1 MKKFLV
7 LLLTGTLLL
16 LHSCTT
22 GKENVSANRLC
33 VDTKGEP
40 RNLRLSELY
49 SDLKYIK
56 LETSQE
62 SLISQIYKIIPFE
75 DRLFIVDRELGKILV
90 FGLDGKFIST
100 IGNKGAGPEEY
111 VGISDV
117 AIDPS
122 GKRIFVLDDSQ
133 RQVQVYGADGSYH
146 ERIPIDFVAHEL
158 EFLYKD
164 MLVFYCDYS
173 ANEKYSQD
181 GKRPNVLLM
190 DLSKD
195 EILPEVYVSD
205 EIAVG
210 EVSSPFSS
218 LSGMNGNKAVLFDVL
233 TNQLSF
239 FGSKGAES
247 ILTIDFGEQDKVD
260 KYIEMLRKE
269 RLSAMDIVPG
279 ESKSQ
284 PYTILL
290 SCLLNKNYCLL
301 NAMNYSTGEVYQ
313 IAYSPETGKCLLG
326 KGKRAIPVINDIDK
340 YPPFIPYSSTDD
352 CMYGIIEPYMV
363 LDGDNVSEG
372 KTDLLEGLKEDDNPI
387 VVVAK
392 TKPI

>member
-1 MKKFLV
+1 MKNYFV
-7 LLLTGTLLL
+7 LLLAGSLLF

-22 GKENVSANRLC
+22 DNEKVSTNTLC
-33 VDTKGEP
+33 VDAKGE
-40 RNLRLSELY
+40 LRKLRFSDLY
-49 SDLKYIK
+49 SELKYIR

-62 SLISQIYKIIPFE
+62 SLISQVYKIIPFA
-75 DRLFIVDRELGKILV
+75 DRLLVVDRELGKILV
-90 FGLDGKFIST
+90 FGSDGKFISI

-117 AIDPS
+117 SIDPS

-133 RQVQVYGADGSYH
+133 RQVQVYGTDGSYH
-146 ERIPIDFVAHEL
+146 ERIPVDFVAHEL
-158 EFLYKD
+158 EFLYEN
-164 MLVFYCDYS
+164 MLLFYCDYS
-173 ANEKYSQD
+173 SNEKYSRN

-190 DLSKD
+190 DFNKG
-195 EILPEVYVSD
+195 EIMLEAYVPN
-205 EIAVG
+205 EISVG

-239 FGSKGAES
+239 WGRKGVES

-269 RLSAMDIVPG
+269 RLSAVDIVPG

-290 SCLLNKNYCLL
+290 SCLPNKNYCLL

-313 IAYSPETGKCLLG
+313 IAYSPVTGKCLSG
-326 KGKRAIPVINDIDK
+326 KGKRAIPVINDMDK
-340 YPPFIPYSSTDD
+340 YPPFMPYSSTED
-352 CMYGIIEPYMV
+352 CMYGIIEPYMI
-363 LDGDNVSEG
+363 LDGDNVLEG

>member
-1 MKKFLV
+1 MKNYFV
-7 LLLTGTLLL
+7 LLLAGSLLF

-22 GKENVSANRLC
+22 DNEKVSTNTLC
-33 VDTKGEP
+33 VDAKGE
-40 RNLRLSELY
+40 LRKLRFSDLY
-49 SDLKYIK
+49 SELKYIR

-62 SLISQIYKIIPFE
+62 SLISQVYKIIPFA
-75 DRLFIVDRELGKILV
+75 DRLLVVDRELGKILV
-90 FGLDGKFIST
+90 FGSDGKFISI

-117 AIDPS
+117 SIDPS

-133 RQVQVYGADGSYH
+133 RQVQVYGTDGSYH
-146 ERIPIDFVAHEL
+146 ERIPVDFVAHEL
-158 EFLYKD
+158 EFLYEN
-164 MLVFYCDYS
+164 MLLFYCDYS
-173 ANEKYSQD
+173 SNEKYSRN

-190 DLSKD
+190 DFNKG
-195 EILPEVYVSD
+195 EIMLEAYVPN
-205 EIAVG
+205 EISVG

-239 FGSKGAES
+239 WGRKGVES

-269 RLSAMDIVPG
+269 RLSAVDIVPG
-279 ESKSQ
+279 ELKSQ

-290 SCLLNKNYCLL
+290 SCLPNKNYCLL

-313 IAYSPETGKCLLG
+313 IAYSPVTGKCLSG
-326 KGKRAIPVINDIDK
+326 KGKRAIPVINDMDK
-340 YPPFIPYSSTDD
+340 YPPFMPYSSTED
-352 CMYGIIEPYMV
+352 CMYGIIEPYMI
-363 LDGDNVSEG
+363 LDGDNVLEG